1 MNSLIIE
8 SITILNYLKE
18 SKNYDKFIVKYSK
31 MMKE

>member
-1 MNSLIIE
+1 ME
-8 SITILNYLKE
+8 SITILYYLKE